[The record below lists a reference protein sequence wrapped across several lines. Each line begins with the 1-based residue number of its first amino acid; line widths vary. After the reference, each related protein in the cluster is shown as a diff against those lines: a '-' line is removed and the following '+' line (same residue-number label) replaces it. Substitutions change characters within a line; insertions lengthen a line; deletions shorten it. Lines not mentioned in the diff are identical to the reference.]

1 MLHEVPINRL
11 NVYGESVS
19 PGGHKKVNF
28 DELPA
33 SNNDTTSPAEVIIAQ
48 DKLQELTSDVSLLA
62 LCPPFGNILDV
73 LASFIICKV
82 LSPK

>member
-11 NVYGESVS
+11 NVYGESGS
-19 PGGHKKVNF
+19 PAGHKKVNF
-28 DELPA
+28 NELPA
-33 SNNDTTSPAEVIIAQ
+33 SSNDTTSPAEVIIAQ

-62 LCPPFGNILDV
+62 LCPFGNILDV